1 MHNTTNWWVWLV
13 DMVVLVIFAA
23 IGRQSHAESNPL
35 SAILATAAPFIV
47 AWSLVGYVAGAW
59 VPQPR
64 RLWVVR
70 TIVANGVA
78 CTIALLIRAS
88 WLQRDTIPWTFA
100 LVSFGVTTLFLVI
113 TRLLYRYTQET
124 T

>member
-1 MHNTTNWWVWLV
+1 MHRAINWWVWLG
-13 DMVVLVIFAA
+13 DMLVLVGFAA

-35 SAILATAAPFIV
+35 SAVLATAAPFV
-47 AWSLVGYVAGAW
+47 AAWSLVGYVASVW

-64 RLWVVR
+64 LLWVVR

-78 CTIALLIRAS
+78 CALALLIRAS
-88 WLQRDTIPWTFA
+88 WLHRDSIPWTFA
-100 LVSFGVTTLFLVI
+100 LVSFGFTTLFLVI
-113 TRLLYRYTQET
+113 IRLLYRHTQET